1 MITIAALTNNMTTII
16 RSLRASTN
24 AVVVSWLPQYHDMGL
39 IGAVLSL
46 LYCGGSGIYF
56 SPIVF
61 ILNPC
66 LWLLLA
72 TKYHATHLQGPNF
85 AYSLI
90 LRRFS
95 SFAAKSSLSLNSIE
109 HIFNAAEPIV
119 VSVVKQFVSVFR
131 EYGLKREV
139 MTGGYGLAE
148 SCVYVCDGGH
158 QALTLKRE
166 PFEKEN
172 HVEVMSIWNEETG
185 DKIVEKEK
193 DNLEKTG
200 HAIELFS
207 CGDIHKNP
215 EVIIRIVHDNHDIG
229 VITKHLD
236 KK

>member
-1 MITIAALTNNMTTII
+1 M
-16 RSLRASTN
+16 
-24 AVVVSWLPQYHDMGL
+24 
-39 IGAVLSL
+39 
-46 LYCGGSGIYF
+46 
-56 SPIVF
+56 
-61 ILNPC
+61 
-66 LWLLLA
+66 
-72 TKYHATHLQGPNF
+72 
-85 AYSLI
+85 
-90 LRRFS
+90 
-95 SFAAKSSLSLNSIE
+95 
-109 HIFNAAEPIV
+109 
-119 VSVVKQFVSVFR
+119 
-131 EYGLKREV
+131 
-139 MTGGYGLAE
+139 
-148 SCVYVCDGGH
+148 
-158 QALTLKRE
+158 TLKRE